1 VLFVVKDNVVKQHIV
16 HTGIASRT
24 DVEILDGIAEGDKV
38 VDGPYRTLAR
48 ELQDGQKVKEQT
60 KPAAGEKPG
69 PQGGRSYAAFGYGL
83 ISGSRFRKEV
93 HAMALIE
100 LDHIVK
106 TYDLGL
112 SKVPALR
119 DIHFGIARG
128 EFVAIVGQSGSGKST
143 LMNIIGCLDT
153 PSAGQYRLS
162 GRDVSTLSDDE
173 LADVRNL
180 EIGFVF
186 QSFQL
191 LPRAS
196 ALENVELPLIYR
208 GVSKKERRERAV
220 DAMKLVGLEDRMKHK
235 PAELSGGQR
244 QRVAI
249 ARALVTQPALL
260 LADEPTGNLDSKT
273 GEEIVG
279 LFLELHGRGNTIILV
294 THEPKL
300 AARCP
305 RAVRI
310 VDGLVIA
317 DGPGR
322 EVAIA
327 NAEALGSEA
336 LAQFL
341 AAEKAQGARP

>member
-1 VLFVVKDNVVKQHIV
+1 
-16 HTGIASRT
+16 
-24 DVEILDGIAEGDKV
+24 
-38 VDGPYRTLAR
+38 
-48 ELQDGQKVKEQT
+48 
-60 KPAAGEKPG
+60 
-69 PQGGRSYAAFGYGL
+69 
-83 ISGSRFRKEV
+83 
-93 HAMALIE
+93 MALIE

-119 DIHFGIARG
+119 DIHFGIERG

-143 LMNIIGCLDT
+143 LMNIIGCLDVPT
-153 PSAGQYRLS
+153 EGTYRLS
-162 GRDVSTLSDDE
+162 GRDVGTLSDDA

-191 LPRAS
+191 LPRAT

-208 GVSKKERRERAV
+208 GIPAKERREQAV
-220 DAMKLVGLEDRMKHK
+220 AALTRVQLLDRMKHR

-249 ARALVTQPALL
+249 ARALVTEPSLL
-260 LADEPTGNLDSKT
+260 LADEPTGNLDSAT
-273 GEEIVG
+273 GEDIVR
-279 LFLELHGRGNTIILV
+279 LFLELHRAGNTIVLV

-305 RAVRI
+305 RAVRL
-310 VDGLVIA
+310 VDGLVVA
-317 DGPGR
+317 DGPGER
-322 EVAIA
+322 VAFE
-327 NAEALGSEA
+327 NTQALERAAA
-336 LAQFL
+336 LAR
-341 AAEKAQGARP
+341 EKAATGGPA

>member
-1 VLFVVKDNVVKQHIV
+1 
-16 HTGIASRT
+16 
-24 DVEILDGIAEGDKV
+24 
-38 VDGPYRTLAR
+38 
-48 ELQDGQKVKEQT
+48 
-60 KPAAGEKPG
+60 
-69 PQGGRSYAAFGYGL
+69 
-83 ISGSRFRKEV
+83 
-93 HAMALIE
+93 MALIE

-119 DIHFGIARG
+119 DIHFSIARG

-143 LMNIIGCLDT
+143 LMNILGCLDVPT
-153 PSAGQYRLS
+153 AGHYRL
-162 GRDVSTLSDDE
+162 GDRNVGELSDDE

-191 LPRAS
+191 LPRSS

-208 GVSKKERRERAV
+208 GIPRKERRARAI
-220 DAMKLVGLEDRMKHK
+220 AALEMVSLADRMTHK

-249 ARALVTQPALL
+249 ARALVTQPSLL
-260 LADEPTGNLDSKT
+260 LADEPTGNLDSRT

-279 LFLELHGRGNTIILV
+279 LFLELHARGNTIILV
-294 THEPKL
+294 THEPRL

-310 VDGLVIA
+310 VDGLVVA

-322 EVAIA
+322 EVAMA
-327 NAEALGSEA
+327 NAEALGAEA
-336 LAQFL
+336 VAQLL
-341 AAEKAQGARP
+341 AAQRAAQPTPAVGG

>member
-1 VLFVVKDNVVKQHIV
+1 
-16 HTGIASRT
+16 
-24 DVEILDGIAEGDKV
+24 
-38 VDGPYRTLAR
+38 
-48 ELQDGQKVKEQT
+48 
-60 KPAAGEKPG
+60 
-69 PQGGRSYAAFGYGL
+69 
-83 ISGSRFRKEV
+83 
-93 HAMALIE
+93 MALIE
-100 LDHIVK
+100 LDHIGK

-112 SKVPALR
+112 TKVAALH
-119 DIHFGIARG
+119 DIDISIDPG
-128 EFVAIVGQSGSGKST
+128 EFVAIIGQSGSGKST
-143 LMNIIGCLDT
+143 LMNILGCLDVPT
-153 PSAGQYRLS
+153 TGRYRLA
-162 GRDVSTLSDDE
+162 GRDVSELSDDE

-180 EIGFVF
+180 EIGFIF

-208 GVSKKERRERAV
+208 GISKKERRERAV
-220 DAMKLVGLEDRMKHK
+220 DALERVQLASRMTHK
-235 PAELSGGQR
+235 PTELSGGQR

-249 ARALVTQPALL
+249 ARALVTQPSLL
-260 LADEPTGNLDSKT
+260 LADEPTGNLDSRT

-279 LFLELHGRGNTIILV
+279 LFLELHRKGNTIVLV

-322 EVAIA
+322 EVAMA
-327 NAEALGSEA
+327 NAEAMGAEVVAQVLAAQAAADA
-336 LAQFL
+336 LAKESS
-341 AAEKAQGARP
+341 A

>member
-1 VLFVVKDNVVKQHIV
+1 
-16 HTGIASRT
+16 
-24 DVEILDGIAEGDKV
+24 
-38 VDGPYRTLAR
+38 
-48 ELQDGQKVKEQT
+48 
-60 KPAAGEKPG
+60 
-69 PQGGRSYAAFGYGL
+69 
-83 ISGSRFRKEV
+83 
-93 HAMALIE
+93 MALIE

-112 SKVPALR
+112 SKDPALR
-119 DIHFGIARG
+119 DIHLSLERG

-143 LMNIIGCLDT
+143 LMNILGCLDVPT
-153 PSAGQYRLS
+153 AGRYRLS
-162 GRDVSTLSDDE
+162 GRDVSELSDDE

-208 GVSKKERRERAV
+208 GVPKKERRSRAK
-220 DAMKLVGLEDRMKHK
+220 DALELVGLGDRMTHK

-249 ARALVTQPALL
+249 ARALVTQPSLL
-260 LADEPTGNLDSKT
+260 LADEPTGNLDSRT
-273 GEEIVG
+273 GEEIVR
-279 LFLELHGRGNTIILV
+279 LFHDLHGRGNTIVLV

-305 RAVRI
+305 RAVRL

-322 EVAIA
+322 EVALT
-327 NAEALGSEA
+327 NAEALGADA

-341 AAEKAQGARP
+341 AADKSPPGARP

>member
-1 VLFVVKDNVVKQHIV
+1 
-16 HTGIASRT
+16 
-24 DVEILDGIAEGDKV
+24 
-38 VDGPYRTLAR
+38 
-48 ELQDGQKVKEQT
+48 
-60 KPAAGEKPG
+60 
-69 PQGGRSYAAFGYGL
+69 
-83 ISGSRFRKEV
+83 
-93 HAMALIE
+93 MALIE
-100 LDHIVK
+100 LDHIGK

-112 SKVPALR
+112 TKVAALH
-119 DIHFGIARG
+119 DIHISIEPG
-128 EFVAIVGQSGSGKST
+128 EFVAIIGQSGSGKST
-143 LMNIIGCLDT
+143 LMNILGCLDVPT
-153 PSAGQYRLS
+153 TGRYRLA
-162 GRDVSTLSDDE
+162 GRDVSELSDDE

-180 EIGFVF
+180 EIGFIF

-208 GVSKKERRERAV
+208 GISKKERRERAV
-220 DAMKLVGLEDRMKHK
+220 DALERVQLASRMTHK
-235 PAELSGGQR
+235 PTELSGGQR

-249 ARALVTQPALL
+249 ARALVTQPSLL
-260 LADEPTGNLDSKT
+260 LADEPTGNLDSRT

-279 LFLELHGRGNTIILV
+279 LFLDLHRKGNTIVLV

-322 EVAIA
+322 EVAMA
-327 NAEALGSEA
+327 NAEAMGAEVVAQVLAAQAAADA
-336 LAQFL
+336 LAKESS
-341 AAEKAQGARP
+341 A

>member
-1 VLFVVKDNVVKQHIV
+1 
-16 HTGIASRT
+16 
-24 DVEILDGIAEGDKV
+24 
-38 VDGPYRTLAR
+38 
-48 ELQDGQKVKEQT
+48 
-60 KPAAGEKPG
+60 
-69 PQGGRSYAAFGYGL
+69 
-83 ISGSRFRKEV
+83 
-93 HAMALIE
+93 MALIE

-119 DIHFGIARG
+119 DIHFDIARG

-143 LMNIIGCLDT
+143 LMNILGCLDVPT
-153 PSAGQYRLS
+153 SGTYRLD
-162 GRDVSTLSDDE
+162 GRDVGTLSDDE

-191 LPRAS
+191 LPRAN

-208 GVSKKERRERAV
+208 GVSAKERRERAR
-220 DAMKLVGLEDRMKHK
+220 AALDRVQLTDRWHHK
-235 PAELSGGQR
+235 PNELSGGQK

-249 ARALVTQPALL
+249 ARALVTEPSLL
-260 LADEPTGNLDSKT
+260 LADEPTGNLDSAT
-273 GEEIVG
+273 GEEIVR
-279 LFLELHGRGNTIILV
+279 LFHNLHAAGNTIVLV

-305 RAVRI
+305 RAVRV
-310 VDGLVIA
+310 VDGLVVA

-322 EVAIA
+322 EVALQNQQDLERA
-327 NAEALGSEA
+327 AAAAASVGQALPG
-336 LAQFL
+336 AQ
-341 AAEKAQGARP
+341 AGA

>member
-1 VLFVVKDNVVKQHIV
+1 
-16 HTGIASRT
+16 
-24 DVEILDGIAEGDKV
+24 
-38 VDGPYRTLAR
+38 
-48 ELQDGQKVKEQT
+48 
-60 KPAAGEKPG
+60 
-69 PQGGRSYAAFGYGL
+69 
-83 ISGSRFRKEV
+83 
-93 HAMALIE
+93 MALIE
-100 LDHIVK
+100 LDHIQK

-119 DIHFGIARG
+119 DIHFGIERG
-128 EFVAIVGQSGSGKST
+128 EFVAVVGQSGSGKST
-143 LMNIIGCLDT
+143 LMNILGCLDVPT
-153 PSAGQYRLS
+153 EGHYRLS

-208 GVSKKERRERAV
+208 GVSRKERRDRAI
-220 DAMKLVGLEDRMKHK
+220 DAIRLVGLEDRMKHK

-249 ARALVTQPALL
+249 ARALVTQPSLL

-279 LFLELHGRGNTIILV
+279 LFLDLHKRGNTIILV
-294 THEPKL
+294 THEPRL

-305 RAVRI
+305 RAVRL

-322 EVAIA
+322 QVALA
-327 NAEALGSEA
+327 NAEALGADA
-336 LAQFL
+336 LRQFQ
-341 AAEKAQGARP
+341 AATEARPAP